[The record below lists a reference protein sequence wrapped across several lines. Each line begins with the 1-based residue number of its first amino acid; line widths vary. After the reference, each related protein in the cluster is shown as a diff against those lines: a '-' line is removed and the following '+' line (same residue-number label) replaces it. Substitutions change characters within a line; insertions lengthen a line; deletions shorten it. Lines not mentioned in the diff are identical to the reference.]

1 MRTKNIKEGC
11 ASALLGAVAMTTVL
25 SMCAGEPDKEL
36 QSKQKVW
43 DVLQPD
49 MQVDSRG
56 VANYKGCCF
65 QVRGRGLC
73 RAPSLTN
80 CSIR

>member
-1 MRTKNIKEGC
+1 
-11 ASALLGAVAMTTVL
+11 MTTVL
-25 SMCAGEPDKEL
+25 SVCTGEPDKEL

-56 VANYKGCCF
+56 VANYKGCRF
-65 QVRGRGLC
+65 EVKGKGLC